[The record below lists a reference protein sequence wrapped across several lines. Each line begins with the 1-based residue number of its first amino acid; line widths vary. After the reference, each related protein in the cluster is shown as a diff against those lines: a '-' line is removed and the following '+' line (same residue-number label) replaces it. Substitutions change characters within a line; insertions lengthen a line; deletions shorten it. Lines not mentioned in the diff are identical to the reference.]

1 MTLGDAPRSGW
12 IQSQIA
18 RLGGLRF
25 EGGHLISNATAGG
38 RESINIVAMLRDVN
52 RGSGT
57 SFGNLETMLREAVRG
72 REGVPPAHVSL
83 EIYPHYPPGGKV
95 PDLIE
100 VQYKID
106 DSEWE
111 SDEFINVG

>member
-1 MTLGDAPRSGW
+1 
-12 IQSQIA
+12 
-18 RLGGLRF
+18 
-25 EGGHLISNATAGG
+25 
-38 RESINIVAMLRDVN
+38 
-52 RGSGT
+52 
-57 SFGNLETMLREAVRG
+57 MLREAVRG

-100 VQYKID
+100 VQYQID